1 MPLSIDEKE
10 WIKIHLD
17 NGVQIASS
25 SNRDEI
31 IDALHDFTVS
41 ELYDNDLSPT
51 QACREAEE
59 IIEHVVRYWDE

>member
-25 SNRDEI
+25 SDRDEI

-59 IIEHVVRYWDE
+59 IIEHVARYWDE